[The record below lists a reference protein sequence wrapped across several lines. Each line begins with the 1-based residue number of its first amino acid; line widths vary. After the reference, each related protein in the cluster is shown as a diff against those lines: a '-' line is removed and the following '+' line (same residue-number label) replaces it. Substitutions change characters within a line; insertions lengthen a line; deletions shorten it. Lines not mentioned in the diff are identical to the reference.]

1 MALIGYARVSTSDQ
15 DLTIQRE
22 ALKAAGCNPIRE
34 EKVSG
39 TSTTG
44 RKELATIRALIG
56 KGDTLVVTRIDR
68 LARSVADLATIV
80 RELHDKGAALKVLEQ
95 AVDTGSSS
103 GKAFLNVLATF
114 AEFEADIRQERQM
127 EGIAKA
133 KAAGVY
139 KGGKRRIDRDQVRTM
154 HAAGQGPAA
163 IAKALGCSRMQVYR
177 VISDRAPENLKG
189 PVASVETATSR
200 PKVERVRMLT
210 KPPVEGAPKVAK
222 PQTLQPGEPSPAGER
237 PRASKRRVRAS

>member
-44 RKELATIRALIG
+44 RKELATIRAFIG

-114 AEFEADIRQERQM
+114 AEFEADIRRERQM

-133 KAAGVY
+133 KQAGVY
-139 KGGKRRIDRDQVRTM
+139 KGGTRRIDRDKVRTLQ
-154 HAAGQGPAA
+154 AEGQGPAA

-177 VISDRAPENLKG
+177 VLG
-189 PVASVETATSR
+189 
-200 PKVERVRMLT
+200 
-210 KPPVEGAPKVAK
+210 EGASSGA
-222 PQTLQPGEPSPAGER
+222 
-237 PRASKRRVRAS
+237 